1 MGGRG
6 KKRRSINLASD
17 VPLNKRYRDE
27 ITTSQRPEIKDYLT
41 EEEVLSLS
49 KYKSPS
55 SESKGGKKKKSYI
68 ALTVITNFQG
78 LLNEILF
85 FNSFWL
91 GYVNKLFVFS
101 KLFKN
106 IRCPNTICVLYI
118 LI

>member
-55 SESKGGKKKKSYI
+55 SESKGEKKSYI

-106 IRCPNTICVLYI
+106 IRWSNTICVLYI

>member
-55 SESKGGKKKKSYI
+55 SESKGKKN
-68 ALTVITNFQG
+68 VITNFQG

-91 GYVNKLFVFS
+91 GYVTN
-101 KLFKN
+101 
-106 IRCPNTICVLYI
+106 Y
-118 LI
+118 

>member
-6 KKRRSINLASD
+6 RKRRSINLASD

-55 SESKGGKKKKSYI
+55 SESKGKKKKK
-68 ALTVITNFQG
+68 G
-78 LLNEILF
+78 LHC
-85 FNSFWL
+85 SHCD
-91 GYVNKLFVFS
+91 NKFPRS
-101 KLFKN
+101 
-106 IRCPNTICVLYI
+106 PE
-118 LI
+118 